1 MTPHGRWQLIVLI
14 ALAAALTLGTSGWGD
29 LYNETDGQYGGAAKV
44 MVRTG
49 SWLIPENDGIPRLV
63 KPPLLY
69 WALAASMKIFG
80 VNEFAARVPNALAVT
95 FWVGVTF
102 LIGVQMGGRWRG
114 FLAGIILLTSLGTFT
129 LGRIVMPEPMFSA
142 FIAAALYCALRGAD
156 HASHRRSWFFG
167 FWLFASLA
175 SFTKG
180 WHGLI
185 YPLAIVGIAAI
196 LCRQAR
202 QCLHGLVSWQG
213 AVLFATINLPWY
225 LYVEFRFPG
234 YLHNLLV
241 AEQLGHVVGAGTPAT
256 SYTDVPR
263 WQFLLLQLVWLF
275 PWSLVIIG
283 AIPLVAIQF
292 HRQRYVKP
300 SLPALIVIVWM
311 AVIAG
316 SVLLTGQR
324 QDYYAMSMW
333 SAFALGV
340 AWALEHSRVQP
351 VIILLAILLGAGLAW
366 SQATPYFTHASA
378 ATAALAERATAW
390 TTIINFD
397 RAVWTSLRTTALFAL
412 GGALLFALLALSTR
426 GSKLKLAAMAASAVC
441 LDLGAVSGTSSV
453 SPYFSLATVAGDIH
467 RNAPI
472 VYDGGIDTGSSLL
485 FYSDSPVILLDQNPD
500 KDFIVRKFGI
510 GRDRFLTISEFVAFW
525 NSTAPTVFITEES
538 KLADWRKLLGVS
550 LAPVARC
557 GTQILL
563 KKTP

>member
-1 MTPHGRWQLIVLI
+1 MSPHGRWQLTVLI
-14 ALAAALTLGTSGWGD
+14 ALAAALTLGTAGWGD

-44 MVRTG
+44 MARTG

-102 LIGVQMGGRWRG
+102 LIGAQMGGRWRG

-142 FIAAALYCALRGAD
+142 LIAAALYCALRGAD
-156 HASHRRSWFFG
+156 HAAHRRGWFLG

-180 WHGLI
+180 WHGLL

-196 LCRQAR
+196 FCRQSR
-202 QCLHGLVSWQG
+202 ECLRGLVSWQG
-213 AVLFATINLPWY
+213 ALLFTMINLPWY

-234 YLHNLLV
+234 YIDNLLI
-241 AEQLGHVVGAGTPAT
+241 AEQLGHIAGADTPAT
-256 SYTDVPR
+256 SSTDVPR
-263 WQFLLLQLVWLF
+263 WQFLFLQLAWLF
-275 PWSLVIIG
+275 PWSLVIVG
-283 AIPLVAIQF
+283 ATPLVAIYF
-292 HRQRYVKP
+292 RRQHCVAP
-300 SLPALIVIVWM
+300 NFPALIVVAWM

-333 SAFALGV
+333 PAFALAV
-340 AWALEHSRVQP
+340 AWALERSRVQP

-366 SQATPYFTHASA
+366 SEATPYITHASTT
-378 ATAALAERATAW
+378 ATLAERATAW

-397 RAVWTSLRTTALFAL
+397 RAVWTSLRTTAWFAL
-412 GGALLFALLALSTR
+412 GGALLFALLGLSAR
-426 GSKLKLAAMAASAVC
+426 RSELKLAAIAASAVC

-453 SPYFSLATVAGDIH
+453 SPYFSLATVAADIH
-467 RNAPI
+467 RDAPV

-525 NSTAPTVFITEES
+525 NSAAPTFFITEES
-538 KLADWRKLLGVS
+538 KLADWRELLGAS

>member
-1 MTPHGRWQLIVLI
+1 MAR
-14 ALAAALTLGTSGWGD
+14 S
-29 LYNETDGQYGGAAKV
+29 
-44 MVRTG
+44 G

-69 WALAASMKIFG
+69 WAIAASMKVFG
-80 VNEFAARVPNALAVT
+80 INEFAARLPNALAVT
-95 FWVGVTF
+95 AWVAVTF
-102 LIGVQMGGRWRG
+102 LIGTLMGGEWRG

-156 HASHRRSWFFG
+156 HASHRRGWFFG

-180 WHGLI
+180 CHGLL

-196 LCRQAR
+196 FCRQAR
-202 QCLHGLVSWQG
+202 QGLCGLVSWQG
-213 AVLFATINLPWY
+213 ALLFAMINLPWY

-241 AEQLGHVVGAGTPAT
+241 AEQLGHVLGASTPAT

-263 WQFLLLQLVWLF
+263 CQFLLLQLAWLF
-275 PWSLVIIG
+275 PWSLGIIG
-283 AIPLVAIQF
+283 AAPLFASNF
-292 HRQRYVKP
+292 RRQRCVAL
-300 SLPALIVIVWM
+300 SLPTLIVIAWM
-311 AVIAG
+311 VVIAG
-316 SVLLTGQR
+316 SVLLAGQR

-333 SAFALGV
+333 PAFALAV
-340 AWALEHSRVQP
+340 AWVLERSRVQP
-351 VIILLAILLGAGLAW
+351 LIILLAILLGAGLAW
-366 SQATPYFTHASA
+366 SQANPYITHPSN
-378 ATAALAERATAW
+378 TAVLAERATAW
-390 TTIINFD
+390 TAIINFD
-397 RAVWTSLRTTALFAL
+397 RAVWARLRTTAWLAL
-412 GGALLFALLALSTR
+412 GGALFFALLGLFSR
-426 GSKLKLAAMAASAVC
+426 RSKLKLAAIAASAVC
-441 LDLGAVSGTSSV
+441 LDFGAVSGTSLV

-467 RNAPI
+467 RDAPI

-500 KDFIVRKFGI
+500 SDFIVRKFGI

-525 NSTAPTVFITEES
+525 NSAAPTVFITEES
-538 KLADWRKLLGVS
+538 KLAGWRELLGIS

-557 GTQILL
+557 GTQVLL
-563 KKTP
+563 KNTP